1 MQMKIGAVIV
11 DIEAHDVQ
19 RDGRP
24 VRLSPKAFEL
34 LSVLIEQHPKAV
46 SRGVLQDRLWPDTFV
61 VEKNLTNLI
70 VEIRDALDDGVGPS
84 VVRTIHRFGYAL
96 QERPRRLDG
105 GAPPPVD
112 PLACRVTWHGGWRTL
127 HPGEHVVGR
136 DPNAAICLDDP
147 SVSRRHAV
155 IRIDAEGAMLRDLGS
170 KNGTTLGNGLLH
182 GPARLV
188 DGDCVRI
195 GSVLLVIR
203 FANAAESTRTLDARL
218 VSENGDDAGAH
229 GG

>member
-1 MQMKIGAVIV
+1 MQMKIGAVLV
-11 DIEAHDVQ
+11 DLEAHDIQ
-19 RDGRP
+19 RGGRP

-46 SRGVLQDRLWPDTFV
+46 SRRVLQDRLWPDTFV

-70 VEIRDALDDGVGPS
+70 VEIRGALDDSDGPS
-84 VVRTIHRFGYAL
+84 LVRTIHRFGYAF
-96 QERPRRLDG
+96 QEPPRPAAT
-105 GAPPPVD
+105 GASPPPE

-127 HPGEHVVGR
+127 HAGEHVVGR
-136 DPNAAICLDDP
+136 DPSAAICLDDP

-155 IRIDAEGAMLRDLGS
+155 IRIDAEGALLHDLGS
-170 KNGTTLGNGLLH
+170 KNGTTLGNGQLH

-195 GSVLLVIR
+195 GSVLLVVR
-203 FANAAESTRTLDARL
+203 FANPAESTRTLDARSL
-218 VSENGDDAGAH
+218 AEDGDDAR
-229 GG
+229 